1 MKESTEKLMDGLDPR
16 DSDSWP
22 VWLTVP
28 ETAAVMRLA
37 VSTIRG
43 LTQSSRLRSR
53 RFGRQIRVSKAALLA
68 YLDESGNCR

>member
-1 MKESTEKLMDGLDPR
+1 MGVNMKESTEKLMDGLDPR

-37 VSTIRG
+37 VSTI
-43 LTQSSRLRSR
+43 Q
-53 RFGRQIRVSKAALLA
+53 
-68 YLDESGNCR
+68 